1 MTPAAAAMR
10 KLRAELLLEQF
21 GMPTAEYHAPAPVLP
36 IAAQLDLHRDLNG
49 PTLRVVGAAS

>member
-1 MTPAAAAMR
+1 MSPAVAAMR

-21 GMPTAEYHAPAPVLP
+21 GTPTPEYHPPAPVMP
-36 IAAQLDLHRDLNG
+36 VAAQLDLLRDLDG